1 LSFITSGSQLPS
13 EDLQGPPQNAVRL
26 PWISD
31 TTAMRI
37 TISLPDDVDQFP
49 DSREMMIIVFGDEI

>member
-1 LSFITSGSQLPS
+1 
-13 EDLQGPPQNAVRL
+13 
-26 PWISD
+26 
-31 TTAMRI
+31 MRT